1 MLEPAERE
9 QPTRQF
15 DNRQPRGMAQF
26 RQSQEY
32 NPTSYSDMPP
42 PRSPFSPDGGPPKS
56 SPFGHVER
64 TGPVG
69 KHGVDA
75 FYDQRGGQGNK
86 DEDQGGYMNFLNNIH
101 QGDIDGAQH
110 QRGNNLRQPSAMDP
124 QSYQKPFF
132 NNQRKSS
139 GDEFGAFSPHQMP
152 SPNARSPNQAF
163 FDDSNFNSVRQPN
176 GEVSRQRK
184 NGSPWNDAAAQV
196 SSSFMHQSD
205 QPSPGIGKQEEP
217 LALLQQLMTP
227 TSEAS
232 SSSTS
237 SALGRSNWSLGTDD
251 RMTQGTGEPAS
262 FAGGRTNR
270 TPPFAPSWP
279 LDTQGSWAGGQ
290 ELQFGDPYP
299 SSPQEFLNQ
308 DNRVVGRRQSGSLTD
323 GDSSKFFGDS
333 SYSLFSSPSP
343 WSDKSKR
350 DSLGGTSPFGSLH
363 QREEDKQQGS
373 SNLFGGLGWTI
384 PPPDQISGSPTSTLL
399 PERIQSIWSSPVSS
413 GGVEPPGMEKLMRDK
428 PET

>member
-9 QPTRQF
+9 QSRQF

-86 DEDQGGYMNFLNNIH
+86 EEDQGGYMNFLNNIH
-101 QGDIDGAQH
+101 QGDMDGAQH
-110 QRGNNLRQPSAMDP
+110 QRGTNLRQPSAMDP

-251 RMTQGTGEPAS
+251 RMTQGTGEPAG

-290 ELQFGDPYP
+290 ELQVKIF
-299 SSPQEFLNQ
+299 
-308 DNRVVGRRQSGSLTD
+308 
-323 GDSSKFFGDS
+323 
-333 SYSLFSSPSP
+333 
-343 WSDKSKR
+343 
-350 DSLGGTSPFGSLH
+350 
-363 QREEDKQQGS
+363 
-373 SNLFGGLGWTI
+373 
-384 PPPDQISGSPTSTLL
+384 
-399 PERIQSIWSSPVSS
+399 
-413 GGVEPPGMEKLMRDK
+413 
-428 PET
+428 